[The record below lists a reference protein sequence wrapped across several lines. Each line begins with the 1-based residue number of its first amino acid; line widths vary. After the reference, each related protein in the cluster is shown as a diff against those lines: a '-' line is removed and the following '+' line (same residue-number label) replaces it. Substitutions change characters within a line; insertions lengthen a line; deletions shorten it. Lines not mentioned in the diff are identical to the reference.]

1 MALVYRTSLDA
12 NGRREVHCNVCG
24 YVRNTHWPIERI
36 HHNCSRKGPG
46 TLMLV
51 ILGSLTVKPDKCEN
65 ECAKMARQMDEWG
78 PGGCREHREEILQH
92 LRAAYSKTDW
102 PTVFAA
108 ALAGSTHLW
117 LVRRINPL
125 HPIESGLSALLDE
138 AILRAEQA
146 AE

>member
-1 MALVYRTSLDA
+1 MLEYIGDECDGKRT
-12 NGRREVHCNVCG
+12 VVCSG
-24 YVRNTHWPIERI
+24 CGFTRNTHWPIEMV
-36 HHNCSRKGPG
+36 HHNCSKKGPG
-46 TLMLV
+46 GFLIM
-51 ILGSLTVKPDKCEN
+51 IIGQIGARPDNCN
-65 ECAKMARQMDEWG
+65 GECNKMARQMDEWG
-78 PGGCREHREEILQH
+78 PAGCRDHREEILQH

-138 AILRAEQA
+138 AIRRAEQA
-146 AE
+146 AAD